1 MGENIDLCL
10 TCGTIRE
17 GGVCENQDT
26 HPRNHEERIEMNMKN
41 WISQYYA
48 KKENNNNE

>member
-1 MGENIDLCL
+1 MEENIDLCP
-10 TCGTIRE
+10 TCGSFRE
-17 GGVCENQDT
+17 AGACENQGT

-48 KKENNNNE
+48 QKENNSE